1 MHLLIKSKINT
12 NCQCII
18 KKQRQHLTPGQ
29 VWAKIQS
36 QLKRNPALA
45 MNLVGLAPCRL
56 FGEIS
61 GISVMAKVKKRLS
74 LWGNTP
80 NMCTFSAAQLGEL
93 PKARTTWNKSPAVQ
107 FNPMP
112 HLWYWYPAYK
122 DNIHPKGSASALV
135 WAQDESYMH
144 SFMMLSGPVCP
155 PRVVL
160 RPSVP
165 T

>member
-45 MNLVGLAPCRL
+45 MNLVGEHLTGC
-56 FGEIS
+56 S
-61 GISVMAKVKKRLS
+61 GRFWES
-74 LWGNTP
+74 LWWQKSKSIYPCGATHQT
-80 NMCTFSAAQLGEL
+80 CTFSAAQLDEL

-107 FNPMP
+107 FNPVP

-160 RPSVP
+160 RLSVP